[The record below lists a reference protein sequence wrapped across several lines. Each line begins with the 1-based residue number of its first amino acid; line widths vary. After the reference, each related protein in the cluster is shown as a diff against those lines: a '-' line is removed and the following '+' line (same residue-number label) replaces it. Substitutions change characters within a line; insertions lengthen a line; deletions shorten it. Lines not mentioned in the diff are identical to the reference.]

1 MDATRAPWGELP
13 PETAAVLAT
22 VAEGLREHVD
32 EIADRMI
39 ATQRAEIP
47 AYAEYDTSLLADA
60 HTVSAAVVGMWL
72 DVMASVGVLT
82 DDALVPVFEGARR
95 RASQGIAMEPLLR
108 GYRVGIRVMWTEVIS
123 SPIWK
128 ASSLDAAM
136 GPIATGALAFA
147 DRLTTAVAAA
157 YLDEAA
163 HAARERE
170 HRRSSLL
177 NAILAG
183 PRAEQ
188 HRALADLAERHSV
201 VVAQIEDNAPLARL
215 EAVGTV
221 LERYVGARLWTV
233 RHTSVVAVIFG
244 SQPRSVLRAR
254 LEAFP
259 DEGRVLAFGLGNAAT
274 SADETRIS
282 YSEASEAL
290 QAGPILGS
298 VSGRVHDYTA
308 LAPAL
313 ALVRDRS
320 VAQRFVSTALEPFA
334 EILTRRWA
342 IPTLEAYLMRGGR
355 VGQMAESL
363 GIHPNTVKYRMSELA
378 PYLPEGSVDGDQ
390 AATLLLALR
399 VHHYLQERT

>member
-334 EILTRRWA
+334 EILPRRWA

>member
-1 MDATRAPWGELP
+1 
-13 PETAAVLAT
+13 
-22 VAEGLREHVD
+22 
-32 EIADRMI
+32 
-39 ATQRAEIP
+39 
-47 AYAEYDTSLLADA
+47 
-60 HTVSAAVVGMWL
+60 
-72 DVMASVGVLT
+72 
-82 DDALVPVFEGARR
+82 
-95 RASQGIAMEPLLR
+95 MEPLLR

-244 SQPRSVLRAR
+244 SQPRSILRAR

-274 SADETRIS
+274 SAEETRIS

-298 VSGRVHDYTA
+298 VSGRVHDYAA